1 MREPKVNDFTKDELK
16 IILLEMDIVMHRTK
30 KQGVLQISPIYFE
43 LRNKIKSMIDN
54 YKCDHE
60 SDGLIYTSNPPQ
72 NKCKK
77 CGEFY
82 R

>member
-1 MREPKVNDFTKDELK
+1 MNDFTKEELVEIHRCLK
-16 IILLEMDIVMHRTK
+16 YMIKGSVTPFSSVTMDVK
-30 KQGVLQISPIYFE
+30 KKVHC
-43 LRNKIKSMIDN
+43 MIDN
-54 YKCDHE
+54 YHCDHE

>member
-1 MREPKVNDFTKDELK
+1 MNEFSLEELK
-16 IILLEMDIVMHRTK
+16 EIYERACNNQK
-30 KQGVLQISPIYFE
+30 VLNAKLMI
-43 LRNKIKSMIDN
+43 KIKSMIDN

-60 SDGLIYTSNPPQ
+60 SDGQVYTSNPPC